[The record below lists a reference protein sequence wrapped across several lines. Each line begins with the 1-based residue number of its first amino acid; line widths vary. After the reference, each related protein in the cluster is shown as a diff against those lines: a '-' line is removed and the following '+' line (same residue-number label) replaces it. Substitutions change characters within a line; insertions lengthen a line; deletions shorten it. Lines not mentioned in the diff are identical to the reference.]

1 MRLFFFFFPLTYR
14 VPLTVSKVLP
24 PRAIVMMNKTNQVST
39 VYLERRADQEASA
52 YSAAERIEAK
62 RETSQVET

>member
-1 MRLFFFFFPLTYR
+1 
-14 VPLTVSKVLP
+14 
-24 PRAIVMMNKTNQVST
+24 MMNKTNQVST

-52 YSAAERIEAK
+52 YSVAERIEAK